1 MYKFAKFL
9 GIMVTV
15 VVTWGFVG
23 GILITASVMVRETM
37 VSVPFITATWA
48 LLGICVYLSKNTDK
62 DSNKKK

>member
-9 GIMVTV
+9 GIVLAI

-23 GILITASVMVRETM
+23 GILIVASVMVHETM

-48 LLGICVYLSKNTDK
+48 LIGICAYLSKNTDK
-62 DSNKKK
+62 DSDKKE